1 MNAGPGS
8 KEDKKIKLSIDLVLD
23 LYSSLLIEIWEIVS
37 SLVGE
42 AILSLLLNLA
52 TQKLKDKYPFLASL
66 KITEEGISWNKIRE
80 ECRTL
85 SPIEVHRGF
94 QSLINHLFHLFSA
107 LAEGVI
113 SRELFPEGLSESER
127 GRADSFPQIGDL
139 RATHLQKSEHP
150 SFHHQCH
157 QHEL

>member
-1 MNAGPGS
+1 VNARPGL

-23 LYSSLLIEIWEIVS
+23 LYSSLLIEIWEVVS
-37 SLVGE
+37 SLIGE

-52 TQKLKDKYPFLASL
+52 TQKLKDKYPFLVSL
-66 KITEEGISWNKIRE
+66 KITEEGISWTKIRE

-85 SPIEVHRGF
+85 SPIEAHRGF

-113 SRELFPEGLSESER
+113 SRELFPKVFPKVKEAERILS
-127 GRADSFPQIGDL
+127 P
-139 RATHLQKSEHP
+139 K
-150 SFHHQCH
+150 
-157 QHEL
+157 